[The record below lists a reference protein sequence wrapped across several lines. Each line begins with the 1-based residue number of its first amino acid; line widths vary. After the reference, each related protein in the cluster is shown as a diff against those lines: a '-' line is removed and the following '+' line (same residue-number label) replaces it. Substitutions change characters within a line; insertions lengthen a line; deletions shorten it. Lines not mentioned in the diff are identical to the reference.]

1 MSEIS
6 HVGDLKPTQAPFF
19 RRLALEIKHTLKEFD
34 EDEGGMNT
42 VEVII
47 LLFVAAVI
55 LIAFFTLIWPK
66 IKDAVIGKLEELFS
80 TEG

>member
-1 MSEIS
+1 MPSPHSGEVEIM
-6 HVGDLKPTQAPFF
+6 QAPALG
-19 RRLALEIKHTLKEFD
+19 LAGQIKQALIDFDKE
-34 EDEGGMNT
+34 EDGMNT

-66 IKDAVIGKLEELFS
+66 IREAVIAKLEELFG
-80 TEG
+80 TTG